1 MNIKSLLE
9 SSNQYKVI
17 ADDAK
22 KLSKKWTKSGLLEG
36 ISNEDD
42 RNTLS
47 MLLEN
52 QAKQLVTE
60 ASSTGTGTI
69 GGGAYGQEAWNGVAL
84 PLVRRVFGEIAAK
97 EFVSVQPMNLP
108 SGLVFYLDFKYGTN
122 DVHFGLNSSL
132 YGANAT
138 TNVTDITSESLY
150 GPGQFGYSINNFSA
164 SVTAVTGALATWA
177 DFNFDS
183 DFSASAAANQYRKVL
198 VPLPSTAD
206 QNAIRS
212 FFISGS
218 IISGSGGAAT
228 SLGVITVASIS
239 STTQGF
245 TAVSNATASF
255 LVTSSIFF
263 GSGSVTAFGS
273 GSNGTQTLSL
283 IFSVDPTSI
292 GATGAQYRGD
302 FEDASTGGG
311 SGVPGGDGGYPS
323 NLSNTTIAIPEINV
337 SLKSEPIV
345 AKTRKL
351 KAQWTPEFAQDLNA
365 YHSVDAEAELTGI
378 LSQYISMEID
388 LELLDMLIQNAFT
401 TDYWSAVNNTTI
413 SGGAVTTATSTAGY
427 YNTQGGWFQTLGTK
441 LQKVSNKIHQLTL
454 RGGANFMVCSPTV
467 ATIIESIPGFAADG
481 TGEKM
486 EFNFG
491 IQKVGSLNS
500 RYKVYKNPYMTENVI
515 LMGYKGNQFLECGAV
530 FAPYVPLIMTPLL
543 YDPSTFTPRKGLMT
557 RYAKKMIRPDYYG
570 KIFVSGLNTI

>member
-1 MNIKSLLE
+1 LKQTTLSQGCKNLQTLLNKQNKNFIKMNVQQLLE
-9 SSNQYKVI
+9 SSNQFKVI

-22 KLSKKWTKSGLLEG
+22 KLSSKWVKSGLLEG
-36 ISNEDD
+36 LKSETD
-42 RNTLS
+42 RNTMA

-60 ASSTGTGTI
+60 ASSTGTASPGS
-69 GGGAYGQEAWNGVAL
+69 GAYSGESWNGVAL

-108 SGLVFYLDFKYGTN
+108 SGLVFYLDFKYGTTIN
-122 DVHFGLNSSL
+122 PFTATNSL

-138 TNVTDITSESLY
+138 TNVTDLTQTSLY
-150 GPGQFGYSINNFSA
+150 GAGKFGYSINQYTASAIAATIPASA
-164 SVTAVTGALATWA
+164 SWA
-177 DFNFDS
+177 DVNFDS
-183 DFSASAAANQYRKVL
+183 DFSSSIAAGSYKKVT
-198 VPLPSTAD
+198 VGLPTGYD
-206 QNAIRS
+206 VNAVRAFTFTS
-212 FFISGS
+212 GGS
-218 IISGSGGAAT
+218 ILATDILQNFTTVTSNTASFIVTGSKFTGTIFGGITLGSLFYEFSPQDSGSG
-228 SLGVITVASIS
+228 
-239 STTQGF
+239 QF
-245 TAVSNATASF
+245 
-255 LVTSSIFF
+255 
-263 GSGSVTAFGS
+263 
-273 GSNGTQTLSL
+273 
-283 IFSVDPTSI
+283 
-292 GATGAQYRGD
+292 RGD
-302 FEDASTGGG
+302 FEDGVTKNPGTAAPSTI
-311 SGVPGGDGGYPS
+311 
-323 NLSNTTIAIPEINV
+323 NIPEVNV
-337 SLKSEPIV
+337 QLKSEAIV

-401 TDYWSAVNNTTI
+401 VEGWSAINNTTI
-413 SGGAVTTATSTAGY
+413 SATNNVLSNPVTNASVF

-467 ATIIESIPGFAADG
+467 ATIIESIPGFASDG
-481 TGEKM
+481 TGDKM

-515 LMGYKGNQFLECGAV
+515 LMGYKGTQFLECGAV

-570 KIFVSGLNTI
+570 KIYVSGLNTI

>member
-1 MNIKSLLE
+1 MNVQQLLE

-22 KLSKKWTKSGLLEG
+22 KLSSKWIKSGLLEG
-36 ISNEDD
+36 LKGETD
-42 RNTLS
+42 RNTMA

-60 ASSTGTGTI
+60 ASQTGGAAGTGNSN
-69 GGGAYGQEAWNGVAL
+69 AYNSEGWNGVAL

-108 SGLVFYLDFKYGTN
+108 SGLVFYLDFKYGTGVKPFAN
-122 DVHFGLNSSL
+122 NGSLYGANRDTNVTDIASSSL
-132 YGANAT
+132 YGA
-138 TNVTDITSESLY
+138 
-150 GPGQFGYSINNFSA
+150 GKFGYSINQFSA
-164 SVTAVTGALATWA
+164 SLTATTASAAWS

-183 DFSASAAANQYRKVL
+183 DFSASISAGGAPRFSTYVKINVPLTAAVPYDFNSVRSWVL
-198 VPLPSTAD
+198 V
-206 QNAIRS
+206 
-212 FFISGS
+212 SGS
-218 IISGSGGAAT
+218 INENAIASAFTTINAAQT
-228 SLGVITVASIS
+228 
-239 STTQGF
+239 
-245 TAVSNATASF
+245 TASF
-255 LVTSSIFF
+255 F
-263 GSGSVTAFGS
+263 VTASAITIGS
-273 GSNGTQTLSL
+273 PMAN
-283 IFSVDPTSI
+283 SVLYYNLQPTSN
-292 GATGAQYRGD
+292 ARGD
-302 FEDASTGGG
+302 FEDQSNTSGTGANNGGFPSANSTYAST
-311 SGVPGGDGGYPS
+311 SG
-323 NLSNTTIAIPEINV
+323 LAIPEINV
-337 SLKSEPIV
+337 QLKSEAIV

-401 TDYWSAVNNTTI
+401 TDYWSAINNTVY
-413 SGGAVTTATSTAGY
+413 SGAAATAFNAPSSATSF

-454 RGGANFMVCSPTV
+454 RGGANFLVMSPTV
-467 ATIIESIPGFAADG
+467 ATILESIPGFAADG

-486 EFNFG
+486 EYNFG
-491 IQKVGSLNS
+491 IQKIGSLNS

-515 LMGYKGNQFLECGAV
+515 LMGYKGAQFLECGAV

-570 KIFVSGLNTI
+570 KIYVSGLNTI